1 MHSRFIGNGEFLL
14 RLDIPLVLSSSSS
27 HSSKSQ
33 HLELVLLHIP
43 ASMAASKV
51 LVEYAKSSRSSCK
64 ICSKNIT
71 AGSLRMGFST
81 KDPRGFDSV
90 RWHHLN
96 CYANSHPLG
105 TVEEIKGFFSLK
117 GSDQESLR
125 KLVAEPTSSQS
136 LDGDNMKEIE
146 ESHEMEVKKRK
157 LLGAENKKNLEVK
170 FSLSDVKNK
179 YKDAN
184 LPPNWKAFN
193 TIIFNER
200 EEGLHDTEKIA
211 AFDFDGCLANTSV
224 KRIGADAWS
233 LMYASIPE
241 KLQELYNG
249 GYKLV
254 IFTNESNI
262 ERWKNKR
269 QQAVDSKIGRLD
281 SFIKLV
287 KVPIQVFIACGLRNG
302 KMESDDPFRKPM
314 TGMWKIFTEHFNS
327 GPFMLVMQLEEQT
340 TIVMPT
346 SNLLRR

>member
-81 KDPRGFDSV
+81 KDPRGFDS
-90 RWHHLN
+90 
-96 CYANSHPLG
+96 
-105 TVEEIKGFFSLK
+105 
-117 GSDQESLR
+117 
-125 KLVAEPTSSQS
+125 
-136 LDGDNMKEIE
+136 DNMKEIE

-327 GPFMLVMQLEEQT
+327 GIALDMDQSFYVGDAAGRTNDHSDADIKFAQAVGLKFYVPEKFFLA
-340 TIVMPT
+340 
-346 SNLLRR
+346 